1 MKNLLI
7 KTAIA
12 LLLFSGMIFA
22 QDDDYSKYP
31 GYVDFGNFEKYEDS
45 DNITEVVIEE
55 NLLRM
60 VAKLAGD
67 KDEELSG
74 LIGGLKLIKVY
85 SFEVDKNNETDI
97 KKRIKNVDKK
107 LMDQDWDRIVRV
119 KQKDEITNIY
129 IKTANDNKVLGLVV
143 ASLEKDGEATF
154 VNIVGN
160 INLETIGRLSEKFN
174 IPELEKVSG
183 DEKDDEGGDE
193 K

>member
-1 MKNLLI
+1 MKILI
-7 KTAIA
+7 KTTVLF
-12 LLLFSGMIFA
+12 LLLGGMVFA
-22 QDDDYSKYP
+22 QNDDYSQYP

-45 DNITEVVIEE
+45 DNITEVLIEE
-55 NLLRM
+55 HLLKM

-67 KDEELSG
+67 QDEELSG

-85 SFEVDKNNETDI
+85 SFEVDKNNETDV

-107 LMDQDWDRIVRV
+107 LMDQNWDRIVRV
-119 KQKDEITNIY
+119 RQKDEVTNIY
-129 IKTANDNKVLGLVV
+129 IKTEDDDKVLGLVV

-183 DEKDDEGGDE
+183 EENKDENDDEK
-193 K
+193 